1 MSDIAAGLT
10 AHGYAVIFAWVAAE
24 QLALPVPSEPVLLAA
39 GALAGAGLLR
49 LPVAVA
55 VGVAA
60 SLFSDIIWYEIGR
73 ARGSRVT
80 RVLCWISL
88 EPDSCVRR
96 SQEIFARYGGHSLL
110 VAKFVPGL
118 NTVAQP
124 LAGVLG
130 MRRSRF
136 LLYDALGA
144 LLWIGTYTGLGYLF
158 SDQIGRVVAH
168 ARSLGSWLI
177 GLAFAGLV
185 FYIAGKYIRRQR
197 FIRHLRIARITA
209 AELKEKLDA
218 GETLTIVDLRHQLDF
233 GADPMMIPGAVH
245 LSPEELE
252 RRSEEIPHDRDVV
265 LYCT

>member
-1 MSDIAAGLT
+1 VGDIAAGVT
-10 AHGYAVIFAWVAAE
+10 TNGYAVLFAWVAAE

-96 SQEIFARYGGHSLL
+96 SQEMFARYGGRSLL

-124 LAGVLG
+124 LAGALG

-158 SDQIGRVVAH
+158 SDQIERVALYGRY
-168 ARSLGSWLI
+168 LGSWLI
-177 GLAFAGLV
+177 GLAVGALV
-185 FYIAGKYIRRQR
+185 IYIVGKYIRRQR
-197 FIRHLRIARITA
+197 FIRHLRIARITPV
-209 AELKEKLDA
+209 ELKRKLDA
-218 GETLTIVDLRHQLDF
+218 GEALMIVDLRHSLDF
-233 GADPMMIPGAVH
+233 GADPMMVAGAVH
-245 LSPEELE
+245 LSPDELE
-252 RRSEEIPHDRDVV
+252 RRSQEIPRDRDVV

>member
-1 MSDIAAGLT
+1 VGVVERLT
-10 AHGYAVIFAWVAAE
+10 DHGYAVLFAWVAAE
-24 QLALPVPSEPVLLAA
+24 QFALPVPSEPVLLAA
-39 GALAGAGLLR
+39 GALARAGFLE
-49 LPVAVA
+49 LPVVVV
-55 VGVAA
+55 VGVTA
-60 SLFSDIIWYEIGR
+60 SLLSDAVWYEIGR
-73 ARGSRVT
+73 VRGSRVT
-80 RVLCWISL
+80 GVLCWISL

-96 SQEIFARYGGHSLL
+96 SQDIFARYGGRALL

-124 LAGVLG
+124 LAGILG

-158 SDQIGRVVAH
+158 GDHIGRVVAH

-177 GLAFAGLV
+177 GLAFASVV

-197 FIRHLRIARITA
+197 FIRHLRIARITP

-218 GETLTIVDLRHQLDF
+218 GEALTIVDLRHPLDF
-233 GADPMMIPGAVH
+233 GADPMMVPGAVH
-245 LSPEELE
+245 LSPDELE
-252 RRSEEIPHDRDVV
+252 RRSEKLPHDRDVV